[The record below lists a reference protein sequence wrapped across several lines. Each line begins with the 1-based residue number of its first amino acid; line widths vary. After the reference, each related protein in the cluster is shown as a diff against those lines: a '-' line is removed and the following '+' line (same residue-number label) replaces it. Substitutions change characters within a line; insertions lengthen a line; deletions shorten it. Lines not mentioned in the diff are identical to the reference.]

1 LILCARAARSLRVA
15 GLTYFLWPLGVVAF
29 RVAADDVDFFFDD
42 AVPGFFADGFVD
54 FLAAEPVPELF
65 FAV

>member
-1 LILCARAARSLRVA
+1 
-15 GLTYFLWPLGVVAF
+15 
-29 RVAADDVDFFFDD
+29 VAADDVDFFFDD